1 MTLCQTVALD
11 FDLEMEST
19 RKLLKLVPLETHGG
33 FQPHPRSMSLIRL
46 ASHVAELPGW
56 FPLALTTEEFDLPA
70 DFKPVL
76 IHSSTG
82 LMEKFEA
89 SVKEGRAAI
98 DAATDADMG
107 KTWVFKFAGQAVYSD
122 TRPQVVRSFLNHL
135 IHHRAQLG
143 VFLRLLDIRI
153 PGVYGPSADER

>member
-1 MTLCQTVALD
+1 MTLCQTVGLD
-11 FDLEMEST
+11 YDVEMEST
-19 RKLLKLVPLETHGG
+19 RKLLKLVPLETHRD

-46 ASHVAELPGW
+46 ASHVAELPSW
-56 FPLALTTEEFDLPA
+56 HELALTTEEFDLPA

-76 IHSSTG
+76 LNSSQE
-82 LMEKFEA
+82 LMETFET

-98 DAATDADMG
+98 DAARDADMQ
-107 KTWVFKFAGQAVYSD
+107 KKWVFRFAGQTVYTD

-143 VFLRLLDIRI
+143 VFLRLLDIKI
-153 PGVYGPSADER
+153 PGAYGPSADEH